1 MSSVYL
7 FSVTPETPPVE
18 SIESGEE
25 VSLIVRGAFADV
37 EDIRTIPTPFTPACD
52 GHPLAPVSGP
62 IHVNGAEPGDAV
74 LIDILKMDVHEDG
87 MTAILRDFGVL
98 RHEFADPKLLQCPVR
113 DGKAWFADRI
123 PVPLNPNL
131 GTVSTMPPEGY
142 KPSYAGEYG
151 GDFDQKDAGVGS
163 RIHLP
168 VMVPGAMVFFADPHA
183 AISDGIIT
191 GTGVECTSTVT
202 ARITLV
208 KNHRVEHPIIEY
220 EDSIQFVGTGP
231 SVEAATEAAAEHAV
245 GYVTAGTDLD
255 REEAYMLLSIVGEL
269 RIGTSPRP
277 IMAARLI
284 VPRETLE
291 QHRLERDRSL
301 PDPNANRATRRPEG
315 SKMSELPTYVLEREF
330 AAPARAGMEGLDRSG
345 APARAGTG
353 RGRRRSS
360 TASISSRAGSGSSR
374 CAGAT
379 TPITSGSST
388 RRWRRPSGS
397 SGCTRSRMRTGTL
410 LPIP

>member
-7 FSVTPETPPVE
+7 FSVSPDTPPVDT
-18 SIESGEE
+18 IDSGAE
-25 VSLIVRGAFADV
+25 VSLVVRGAFADV
-37 EDIRTIPTPFTPACD
+37 EDIRSVPTPFTPACD

-62 IHVNGAEPGDAV
+62 IRVNGAEPGDAV
-74 LIDILKMDVHEDG
+74 LVDLLKMDVHADG

-98 RHEFADPKLLQCPVR
+98 RQEFGDPKLLHCPVR

-123 PVPLNPNL
+123 PLPLNPNL

-142 KPSYAGEYG
+142 KPSYAGAYG

-191 GTGVECTSTVT
+191 GTGVECTAAVT

-208 KNHRVEHPIIEY
+208 KDHPVEHPIIEY
-220 EDSIQFVGTGP
+220 GDTIQFVGTGR

-245 GYVTAGTDLD
+245 GYVAANTGLG

-277 IMAARLI
+277 VMAARLI
-284 VPRETLE
+284 VPRETLL
-291 QHRLERDRSL
+291 Q
-301 PDPNANRATRRPEG
+301 TG
-315 SKMSELPTYVLEREF
+315 W
-330 AAPARAGMEGLDRSG
+330 SG
-345 APARAGTG
+345 PVTG
-353 RGRRRSS
+353 
-360 TASISSRAGSGSSR
+360 
-374 CAGAT
+374 
-379 TPITSGSST
+379 
-388 RRWRRPSGS
+388 
-397 SGCTRSRMRTGTL
+397 
-410 LPIP
+410 

>member
-7 FSVTPETPPVE
+7 FSVTPDTPPVE
-18 SIESGEE
+18 TIDSGSE
-25 VSLIVRGAFADV
+25 VSLVVRGAFADI
-37 EDIRTIPTPFTPACD
+37 EDIRNVPTPFTPACD

-62 IHVNGAEPGDAV
+62 IRVNGAKPGDAV
-74 LIDILKMDVHEDG
+74 LVDLLKMEVQADG

-98 RHEFADPKLLQCPVR
+98 RQEFGDPKLLHCPVR
-113 DGKAWFADRI
+113 DGKAWFANRI

-142 KPSYAGEYG
+142 KPSYAGPYG

-168 VMVPGAMVFFADPHA
+168 VMVPGALVFFADPHA

-191 GTGVECTSTVT
+191 GTGVECTAKVT

-208 KNHRVEHPIIEY
+208 HDHEVSHPIIEH

-245 GYVTAGTDLD
+245 TYVAANTNLD

-284 VPRETLE
+284 VPRETL
-291 QHRLERDRSL
+291 
-301 PDPNANRATRRPEG
+301 
-315 SKMSELPTYVLEREF
+315 
-330 AAPARAGMEGLDRSG
+330 METGWSG
-345 APARAGTG
+345 PV
-353 RGRRRSS
+353 
-360 TASISSRAGSGSSR
+360 
-374 CAGAT
+374 T
-379 TPITSGSST
+379 T
-388 RRWRRPSGS
+388 
-397 SGCTRSRMRTGTL
+397 
-410 LPIP
+410 

>member
-7 FSVTPETPPVE
+7 FSVTPDTPPVE
-18 SIESGEE
+18 TIDSGSE
-25 VSLIVRGAFADV
+25 VSLVVRGAFADID
-37 EDIRTIPTPFTPACD
+37 DIRNVPTPFTPACD

-62 IHVNGAEPGDAV
+62 IRVNGAKPGDAV
-74 LIDILKMDVHEDG
+74 LVDLLKMEVQADG

-98 RHEFADPKLLQCPVR
+98 RQEFGDPKLLHCPVR
-113 DGKAWFADRI
+113 DGKAWFANRI

-142 KPSYAGEYG
+142 KPSYAGPYG

-168 VMVPGAMVFFADPHA
+168 VMVPGALVFFADPHA

-191 GTGVECTSTVT
+191 GTGVECTATVT

-208 KNHRVEHPIIEY
+208 HDHEVSHPIIEH

-245 GYVTAGTDLD
+245 TYVAANTNLD

-284 VPRETLE
+284 VPRETL
-291 QHRLERDRSL
+291 
-301 PDPNANRATRRPEG
+301 
-315 SKMSELPTYVLEREF
+315 
-330 AAPARAGMEGLDRSG
+330 METGWSG
-345 APARAGTG
+345 PV
-353 RGRRRSS
+353 
-360 TASISSRAGSGSSR
+360 
-374 CAGAT
+374 T
-379 TPITSGSST
+379 T
-388 RRWRRPSGS
+388 
-397 SGCTRSRMRTGTL
+397 
-410 LPIP
+410 